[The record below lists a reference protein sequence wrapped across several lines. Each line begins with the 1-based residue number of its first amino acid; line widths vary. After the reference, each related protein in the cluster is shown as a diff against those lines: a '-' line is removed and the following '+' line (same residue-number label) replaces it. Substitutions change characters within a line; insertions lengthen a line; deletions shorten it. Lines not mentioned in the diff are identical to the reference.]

1 MLVSL
6 IKISFEGSCMAK
18 ILRIV
23 LDVLM
28 PLNLSEV
35 EFAKKL
41 AEVKGV
47 EAADVNIK
55 EMEKKVQT
63 AKLTLE
69 GFDLSMDQILIVLDS
84 TGVSVKN
91 VDRVSTGKKLISG

>member
-1 MLVSL
+1 MT
-6 IKISFEGSCMAK
+6 K

-35 EFAKKL
+35 ELARKL

-55 EMEKKVQT
+55 EMEKRVQT
-63 AKLTLE
+63 AKITLE
-69 GFDLSMDQILIVLDS
+69 GFDLNMDSILVVLDS

>member
-1 MLVSL
+1 
-6 IKISFEGSCMAK
+6 MAL

-35 EFAKKL
+35 ELAKKL
-41 AEVKGV
+41 ADIRTV

-55 EMEKKVQT
+55 ELEKKVQT
-63 AKLTLE
+63 AKITLE
-69 GFDLSMDQILIVLDS
+69 GADINIEKILDVLDS

-91 VDRVSTGKKLISG
+91 IDRVSTGKRMISG

>member
-1 MLVSL
+1 MV
-6 IKISFEGSCMAK
+6 K

-35 EFAKKL
+35 ELAQKL
-41 AEVKGV
+41 AEVRGV
-47 EAADVNIK
+47 EAADVNVK
-55 EMEKKVQT
+55 EMEKEVQT
-63 AKLTLE
+63 AKVTLE
-69 GFDLSMDQILIVLDS
+69 GFDLNMDSILAVLDS

>member
-1 MLVSL
+1 
-6 IKISFEGSCMAK
+6 MAK

-35 EFAKKL
+35 ELAKKL

-55 EMEKKVQT
+55 EMEKRVQT

-69 GFDLSMDQILIVLDS
+69 GFDLGMDGILVVLDS

-91 VDRVSTGKKLISG
+91 VDRVSTGKRLTSG

>member
-1 MLVSL
+1 
-6 IKISFEGSCMAK
+6 MAK

-23 LDVLM
+23 IDVLM

-35 EFAKKL
+35 ELAKKL
-41 AEVKGV
+41 GDVKGV

-69 GFDLSMDQILIVLDS
+69 GFDLSMDAILVVLDS

-91 VDRVSTGKKLISG
+91 VDRVSTGKRLTSG

>member
-1 MLVSL
+1 
-6 IKISFEGSCMAK
+6 MAK

-35 EFAKKL
+35 ELAKKL

-69 GFDLSMDQILIVLDS
+69 GYDLSMDQILVILDS

-91 VDRVSTGKKLISG
+91 VDRVSTGKRLISG

>member
-1 MLVSL
+1 MP
-6 IKISFEGSCMAK
+6 K

-35 EFAKKL
+35 ELAKKL
-41 AEVKGV
+41 ADVRGV

-69 GFDLSMDQILIVLDS
+69 GSDLSMDQILVVLDS

>member
-1 MLVSL
+1 
-6 IKISFEGSCMAK
+6 MAK

-35 EFAKKL
+35 ELAKKL

-69 GFDLSMDQILIVLDS
+69 GADLAMDSILLVLDS

-91 VDRVSTGKKLISG
+91 IDRVSTGKRLISG

>member
-1 MLVSL
+1 MT
-6 IKISFEGSCMAK
+6 KN
-18 ILRIV
+18 LRIV

-35 EFAKKL
+35 ELARKL

-55 EMEKKVQT
+55 EMEKRVQT
-63 AKLTLE
+63 AKITLE
-69 GFDLSMDQILIVLDS
+69 GFDLNMDSILVVLDS